1 MRTAHLRRLLVG
13 LTLFATAAAGVT
25 SCGDKYGDAGTH
37 DPARAAERARQVS
50 DAWEGSAAAR
60 VWREGYFPLGDPVQ
74 LPEGA
79 FHSDADK
86 QAYQSQ
92 NLEIRGSLPGAPPKK
107 GEVRWRGGGSLAV
120 PVVSARA
127 AYEQIGGGSGAA
139 GPGPRLTVT
148 GARLG
153 EMAIRTS
160 QGSATVPAWHF
171 TIKGYDTP
179 LKRVAVV
186 ASKLPKP
193 PVKPLPDLTDDL
205 WELAGLDTVSRDGR
219 TVVLRAH
226 HGSCDD
232 GPGVDVLES
241 GDNVVFSAWI
251 RNPSD
256 GLCTKELRARK
267 VTVKLDRPVG
277 DRMLLDAFTGRPVPY
292 EGAPWSRSSSWS

>member
-1 MRTAHLRRLLVG
+1 MRSAQLRRLLVG
-13 LTLFATAAAGVT
+13 LGLFVTAAVGVT
-25 SCGDKYGDAGTH
+25 ACGDGGTR
-37 DPARAAERARQVS
+37 DPERAAERARQVS
-50 DAWEGSAAAR
+50 DAWKGSEAAR

-79 FHSDADK
+79 FHSDADQ
-86 QAYQSQ
+86 QAYQRQ
-92 NLEIRGSLPGAPPKK
+92 NFEIRGSLPGAPSKQ
-107 GEVRWRGGGSLAV
+107 GEIRWRSGGSLAV

-127 AYEQIGGGSGAA
+127 AYEKVGGASS
-139 GPGPRLTVT
+139 PGPRLIVT
-148 GARLG
+148 AARLG

-160 QGSATVPAWHF
+160 RGSATVPAWHF

-193 PVKPLPDLTDDL
+193 PVKPVPDLTEDL

-241 GDNVVFSAWI
+241 GDNVVFSAYF

-256 GLCTKELRARK
+256 GPCTSDLRMKK

-292 EGAPWSRSSSWS
+292 EGLPGSRSSSWS

>member
-1 MRTAHLRRLLVG
+1 MRSAQLRRFLVG
-13 LTLFATAAAGVT
+13 LGLFVTAAVGVT
-25 SCGDKYGDAGTH
+25 SCGDKYGEAGAH
-37 DPARAAERARQVS
+37 DPARTTERARQVS
-50 DAWEGSAAAR
+50 DAWEGSEAAR
-60 VWREGYFPLGDPVQ
+60 VWREGYFTLGDPVR

-79 FHSDADK
+79 FHGDADK
-86 QAYQSQ
+86 QAYQRQ
-92 NLEIRGSLPGAPPKK
+92 NFEIRGSLPGAPPKK

-127 AYEQIGGGSGAA
+127 AYEQIGGGSGP

-153 EMAIRTS
+153 EMTIHTS
-160 QGSATVPAWHF
+160 RGSATVPAWHF

-193 PVKPLPDLTDDL
+193 PVKPVPDLTDDL

-241 GDNVVFSAWI
+241 ADNVVFSAWI
-251 RNPSD
+251 RDPSD
-256 GLCTKELRARK
+256 GPCTKELRAKK

-277 DRMLLDAFTGRPVPY
+277 DRILLDAFTGRPVPY
-292 EGAPWSRSSSWS
+292 EGSPWSRSSSWS

>member
-1 MRTAHLRRLLVG
+1 MRSAQLRRLLVG
-13 LTLFATAAAGVT
+13 LGLFVTAAVGVT
-25 SCGDKYGDAGTH
+25 ACGDKYGEAGAH

-50 DAWEGSAAAR
+50 DAWEGSEAAR
-60 VWREGYFPLGDPVQ
+60 LWREGYFPLGDPVR

-86 QAYQSQ
+86 QAYQRQ
-92 NLEIRGSLPGAPPKK
+92 NFELRGSLPGAPPKK

-127 AYEQIGGGSGAA
+127 AYEKVGGGSV
-139 GPGPRLTVT
+139 PGPRLTVT

-153 EMAIRTS
+153 KMTIHTS
-160 QGSATVPAWHF
+160 RGLATVPAWHF

-193 PVKPLPDLTDDL
+193 PVKPAPDLTEDL
-205 WELAGLDTVSRDGR
+205 WKLAGLNTVSRDGR

-241 GDNVVFSAWI
+241 ADNVVFSAWI

-256 GLCTKELRARK
+256 GPCTKELRAK
-267 VTVKLDRPVG
+267 NVTVKLDRPVG

-292 EGAPWSRSSSWS
+292 EGSPGSRSSSWS

>member
-1 MRTAHLRRLLVG
+1 MRSAQLRRLLVG
-13 LTLFATAAAGVT
+13 LGLFVTAAVGVT
-25 SCGDKYGDAGTH
+25 SCGDKYGEAGAH

-50 DAWEGSAAAR
+50 DAWEGSEAAR
-60 VWREGYFPLGDPVQ
+60 VWREGYFPLGDPVR

-86 QAYQSQ
+86 QAYQRQ
-92 NLEIRGSLPGAPPKK
+92 NFELRGSLPGAPPKK
-107 GEVRWRGGGSLAV
+107 REVRWRGGGSLAV

-127 AYEQIGGGSGAA
+127 AYEKVGGGSI
-139 GPGPRLTVT
+139 PGPRLTVT

-153 EMAIRTS
+153 EMTIHTS
-160 QGSATVPAWHF
+160 RGSATVPAWHF
-171 TIKGYDTP
+171 RIKGYDTP

-193 PVKPLPDLTDDL
+193 PVKPAPDLTEDL
-205 WELAGLDTVSRDGR
+205 WELPGLDTVSRDGR

-241 GDNVVFSAWI
+241 ADNVVFSAWI

-256 GLCTKELRARK
+256 GPCTADMRMKK

-277 DRMLLDAFTGRPVPY
+277 DRMLLDGFTGRPVPY
-292 EGAPWSRSSSWS
+292 EGSPGSRSSSWS

>member
-1 MRTAHLRRLLVG
+1 MRSAQLRRFLVG
-13 LTLFATAAAGVT
+13 LGLFVTAAVGVT
-25 SCGDKYGDAGTH
+25 ACGDKYGEAGAH

-50 DAWEGSAAAR
+50 DAWEGSEAAR
-60 VWREGYFPLGDPVQ
+60 VWREGYFPLGDPVR

-86 QAYQSQ
+86 QAYQRQ
-92 NLEIRGSLPGAPPKK
+92 NFELRGSLPGAPPKK
-107 GEVRWRGGGSLAV
+107 GEVRWRGGGSLGV

-127 AYEQIGGGSGAA
+127 AYEKVGGGS

-153 EMAIRTS
+153 EMTIHTS
-160 QGSATVPAWHF
+160 RGSATVPAWHF

-205 WELAGLDTVSRDGR
+205 WKLAGLNTVSRDGR

-241 GDNVVFSAWI
+241 ADNVVFSAWI

-256 GLCTKELRARK
+256 GPCTKELRAK
-267 VTVKLDRPVG
+267 NVTVKLDRPVG

-292 EGAPWSRSSSWS
+292 EGSPWSRSSSWS

>member
-1 MRTAHLRRLLVG
+1 MWSAQLRRFLVG
-13 LTLFATAAAGVT
+13 LGLFVTVAVGVT
-25 SCGDKYGDAGTH
+25 SCGDKYGEAGAH

-50 DAWEGSAAAR
+50 DAWEGSEAAR
-60 VWREGYFPLGDPVQ
+60 VWREGYFPLGDPVR

-79 FHSDADK
+79 FHSDTDK
-86 QAYQSQ
+86 QAYQRQ
-92 NLEIRGSLPGAPPKK
+92 NFELRGSLPGAPPKK

-120 PVVSARA
+120 PVASARA
-127 AYEQIGGGSGAA
+127 AYEKVGGDS
-139 GPGPRLTVT
+139 GPGPRLIVT

-153 EMAIRTS
+153 DMAIQTS
-160 QGSATVPAWHF
+160 RGPATVPAWHF

-205 WELAGLDTVSRDGR
+205 WKLAGLKTVSRDGR

-241 GDNVVFSAWI
+241 ADNVVFSAWI

-256 GLCTKELRARK
+256 GPCTKELRAK
-267 VTVKLDRPVG
+267 NVTVKLDRPVG

-292 EGAPWSRSSSWS
+292 EGSPWSRSSSWS

>member
-1 MRTAHLRRLLVG
+1 MRTARLRRLLVVTG
-13 LTLFATAAAGVT
+13 LFVTAAVGV
-25 SCGDKYGDAGTH
+25 SGCGDKYGDSGSRH
-37 DPARAAERARQVS
+37 DPARTAERARQVS

-60 VWREGYFPLGDPVQ
+60 AWRAGYFPLGDPVR

-86 QAYQSQ
+86 QAYQRQ
-92 NLEIRGSLPGAPPKK
+92 NFELRGSLPGAPPKK
-107 GEVRWRGGGSLAV
+107 GEVRWPSGGSLAV
-120 PVVSARA
+120 PVVPARA
-127 AYEQIGGGSGAA
+127 AYEKVGTGSGP
-139 GPGPRLTVT
+139 GTGPRLTVT

-153 EMAIRTS
+153 EMTIRTS
-160 QGSATVPAWHF
+160 RGPATVPAWHF

-193 PVKPLPDLTDDL
+193 PVKPVPDLTADL

-226 HGSCDD
+226 HGACDD

-241 GDNVVFSAWI
+241 GDNVVFSTWI

-292 EGAPWSRSSSWS
+292 EGSPGSRSSSWS

>member
-1 MRTAHLRRLLVG
+1 MRTAQLRRSLVG
-13 LTLFATAAAGVT
+13 LGLFVTAAVGVT
-25 SCGDKYGDAGTH
+25 ACGDKYDDAGTH
-37 DPARAAERARQVS
+37 DPARTAERARQVS
-50 DAWEGSAAAR
+50 DAWEGSEAAR
-60 VWREGYFPLGDPVQ
+60 VWREGYFPLGDPVR

-86 QAYQSQ
+86 QAYQRQ
-92 NLEIRGSLPGAPPKK
+92 NFELRGSLPGAPPKK
-107 GEVRWRGGGSLAV
+107 GEVRWRGGSLAV

-127 AYEQIGGGSGAA
+127 AYEKVGGGSI
-139 GPGPRLTVT
+139 PGPRLTVT

-153 EMAIRTS
+153 EMTIHTS
-160 QGSATVPAWHF
+160 RGSATVPAWHF

-193 PVKPLPDLTDDL
+193 PVKPAPDLTEDL

-241 GDNVVFSAWI
+241 ADNVVFSAWI

-256 GLCTKELRARK
+256 GPCTADMRMKK

-277 DRMLLDAFTGRPVPY
+277 DRVLLDGFTGRPVPY
-292 EGAPWSRSSSWS
+292 EGSPGSRSSSWS

>member
-1 MRTAHLRRLLVG
+1 MRSAQLRRLLVG
-13 LTLFATAAAGVT
+13 LGLFVTAAVGVT
-25 SCGDKYGDAGTH
+25 ACGDKYGDAGTH
-37 DPARAAERARQVS
+37 DPARTAERARQVS
-50 DAWEGSAAAR
+50 EAWEGSAAAR
-60 VWREGYFPLGDPVQ
+60 VWREGYFPLGDPVR

-86 QAYQSQ
+86 QAYQRQ
-92 NLEIRGSLPGAPPKK
+92 NFEIRGSLPGAPPKK
-107 GEVRWRGGGSLAV
+107 REVRWRDGGSLAV

-127 AYEQIGGGSGAA
+127 AYEKIGGGSGPN
-139 GPGPRLTVT
+139 PGPRLTVT
-148 GARLG
+148 GVRLG
-153 EMAIRTS
+153 EMAIDTGR
-160 QGSATVPAWHF
+160 GSATVPAWHF
-171 TIKGYDTP
+171 TVKGYDSP

-193 PVKPLPDLTDDL
+193 PVKPVPDLTEDL
-205 WELAGLDTVSRDGR
+205 SELAGLNTVSRDGR

-241 GDNVVFSAWI
+241 ADNVVFSAWI

-256 GLCTKELRARK
+256 GPCTADMRMKK

-277 DRMLLDAFTGRPVPY
+277 DRMLLDAFTGRPVP
-292 EGAPWSRSSSWS
+292 

>member
-1 MRTAHLRRLLVG
+1 MRSAQLRRLLVG
-13 LTLFATAAAGVT
+13 LGLFVTAAVGVT
-25 SCGDKYGDAGTH
+25 SCGDKYGEAGAH

-50 DAWEGSAAAR
+50 DAWEGSEAAR
-60 VWREGYFPLGDPVQ
+60 VWREGYFPLGDPVR

-86 QAYQSQ
+86 QAYQRQ
-92 NLEIRGSLPGAPPKK
+92 NFELRGSLPGAPPKK

-127 AYEQIGGGSGAA
+127 AYEKVGGGSI
-139 GPGPRLTVT
+139 PGPRLTVT
-148 GARLG
+148 GARLR
-153 EMAIRTS
+153 EMTIHTS
-160 QGSATVPAWHF
+160 RGSATVPAWHF
-171 TIKGYDTP
+171 RIKGYDTP

-193 PVKPLPDLTDDL
+193 PVKPAPDLTEDL
-205 WELAGLDTVSRDGR
+205 WELPGLDTVSRDGR

-241 GDNVVFSAWI
+241 ADNVVFSAWI

-256 GLCTKELRARK
+256 GPCTKELRAK
-267 VTVKLDRPVG
+267 NVTVKLDRPVG
-277 DRMLLDAFTGRPVPY
+277 DRMLLDGFTGRPVPY
-292 EGAPWSRSSSWS
+292 EGSPWSRSSSWS

>member
-1 MRTAHLRRLLVG
+1 MWTARLRRFLVVTG
-13 LTLFATAAAGVT
+13 LFVTAAVGV
-25 SCGDKYGDAGTH
+25 SGCGDKYGDASAH
-37 DPARAAERARQVS
+37 DPARTAERARQVS
-50 DAWEGSAAAR
+50 EAWTGSEAAR
-60 VWREGYFPLGDPVQ
+60 VWREGYFPLGDPVR

-79 FHSDADK
+79 FHNDADK
-86 QAYQSQ
+86 QAYQRQ
-92 NLEIRGSLPGAPPKK
+92 NFEVRASLPGAPPKK
-107 GEVRWRGGGSLAV
+107 GEIRWRGGGSLAV

-127 AYEQIGGGSGAA
+127 AYEKVGGGSS
-139 GPGPRLTVT
+139 PGPRLVLT

-153 EMAIRTS
+153 EMTIHTS
-160 QGSATVPAWHF
+160 RGSATVPAWHF

-186 ASKLPKP
+186 ASKLPRP
-193 PVKPLPDLTDDL
+193 PVKPVRDLTSDL
-205 WELAGLDTVSRDGR
+205 WELAGLDSVSRDGR

-232 GPGVDVLES
+232 GPGVAVLES
-241 GDNVVFSAWI
+241 EDNVVFSAWF

-256 GLCTKELRARK
+256 GPCTKELRAKK

-292 EGAPWSRSSSWS
+292 EGSPWTRSSSWS